1 MNKIACPVLAFWG
14 DHDLVVTR
22 EMVEETVQAIGDNAH
37 LVILENCGHNPI
49 TDAGEKLLAEITAFV
64 KENA

>member
-1 MNKIACPVLAFWG
+1 VDIFKDSVKLK
-14 DHDLVVTR
+14 
-22 EMVEETVQAIGDNAH
+22 
-37 LVILENCGHNPI
+37 NCGHNPI